1 MLALFG
7 LKWARLEAWPVLI
20 LVGILIVACVVAGR
34 ASIVKLRAVIH
45 PAQWQA
51 RMRGNRSGV
60 ARRQWWTGGLALVLL
75 AVSLLGPQKG
85 SVLMPVPRRGIDIV
99 VCLDTSRSMLAQDVG
114 QDRLAEAK
122 KEIRGLMDVVQGD
135 RLALI
140 AFSGDVRRVAPLTRD
155 TTTLGWFL
163 ETLSPDDNRRGGTDL
178 GGCLRSALDMFDGR
192 NGAHEAIV
200 LVTDGEDLSGEGLVA
215 AQEAAESGIRIY
227 VLGMGTEGGA
237 KVPGEG
243 GGWTQDENGL
253 DVISKLHTE
262 TLDQIS
268 EVTGGMYIQAHGTV
282 LPLEQLYKRGF
293 SRLQGR
299 QYEQGFERVESDR
312 FQWPL
317 LMALILLAME
327 ACVGGRL
334 RRREDSQSMAETTG
348 SNNKDVA

>member
-1 MLALFG
+1 VLALLG
-7 LKWARLEAWPVLI
+7 LTWARMAAWPVLLLMI
-20 LVGILIVACVVAGR
+20 AVIVASVLAGR
-34 ASIVKLRAVIH
+34 NSQAKLRAAIH
-45 PAQWQA
+45 PAQWKA
-51 RMRGNRSGV
+51 RMRGNRPGIAV
-60 ARRQWWTGGLALVLL
+60 RQWWTGGLALLLL
-75 AVSLLGPQKG
+75 AVAFLGPQRG

-122 KEIRGLMDVVQGD
+122 KEILGLMDVLEGD

-163 ETLSPDDNRRGGTDL
+163 ETLSPADNRRGGTDL
-178 GGCLRSALDMFDGR
+178 GGALRSALDMFDGR

-200 LVTDGEDLSGEGLVA
+200 LVTDGEDLTGAGQVA
-215 AQEAAESGIRIY
+215 AQEAAERGIRIY
-227 VLGMGTEGGA
+227 VLGMGTNGGA
-237 KVPGEG
+237 KVPADG
-243 GGWTQDENGL
+243 GGWTQDEDGL
-253 DVISKLHTE
+253 DVVSQLQTQ
-262 TLDQIS
+262 TLDQIAEIS
-268 EVTGGMYIQAHGTV
+268 GGLYIQAHGTV

-317 LMALILLAME
+317 LLALILLAME
-327 ACVGGRL
+327 ACVSGRSKA
-334 RRREDSQSMAETTG
+334 RENSKQLNDSDSKQ
-348 SNNKDVA
+348 NKDVA